1 MSEEDIENLK
11 AKNLQIEYRLVK
23 ANKVVDKVNQ
33 MGFWKRLVYLFKGK
47 KVFK

>member
-1 MSEEDIENLK
+1 MIDEDIENLK
-11 AKNLQIEYRLVK
+11 TKNLQLEDRIVK

-47 KVFK
+47 I